1 MNELINIII
10 ENGIGHIILNRS
22 NKLNALSRNLVE
34 ELQKAL
40 RVLENNNNV
49 NVIILSGN
57 GSSFCAGG
65 DIQSMKELK
74 NPVEAAEWVEFVSG
88 LTRQI
93 LELEKYVIAAVHGYA
108 AGAGFSLA
116 LACDFIV
123 AEKESKFAFSFSN
136 IGLIPDLGL
145 VKLLSE
151 RISPPLLKEWISSS
165 KILTAEEALS
175 NQIINRLA
183 EEEVLKEA
191 EKFAEFIVE
200 GPLLANKYVKYLV
213 NTASSISNETALM
226 QENTIQS
233 ILLQTNDHIE
243 GISAFVEKR
252 KASFKGY

>member
-1 MNELINIII
+1 MNELINIKI